1 MLRRLRSTAL
11 DWFAFRSQWSCGPM
25 GGTRRERAVDQPVN
39 YSGSAVD
46 FPLTFNRNWQRVDT
60 VRILRP

>member
-1 MLRRLRSTAL
+1 
-11 DWFAFRSQWSCGPM
+11 M